1 MLDEVI
7 IGGRDDVDD
16 RVADCHD
23 IVCGEVHA
31 RLASRRADARS
42 TAAACLDAESRYAF
56 GPMTSEVQAAA
67 REPQLRSAIPL
78 SLFALSIFYG
88 GMVCIAG
95 VLGNKQ
101 VDLGPLAVEAG
112 IFAFLLLVVT
122 SSSVAELHGR
132 SIANRLVLLGFVP
145 LIVSLV
151 LSLIVLALPASPQM
165 DPARLSAFE
174 TVMGG
179 TPRIWIG
186 GILAY
191 GVSTFLN
198 VTIFSRLKARE
209 GASLLWL
216 RAGIASV
223 LSQIVD
229 TLIFITVAFYGVFP
243 IGELMLGQ
251 MLAKVVLSAVLVPP
265 LVYAFVAL
273 GRGLD
278 QRE

>member
-1 MLDEVI
+1 
-7 IGGRDDVDD
+7 
-16 RVADCHD
+16 
-23 IVCGEVHA
+23 
-31 RLASRRADARS
+31 
-42 TAAACLDAESRYAF
+42 
-56 GPMTSEVQAAA
+56 MTSEVQAAA
-67 REPQLRSAIPL
+67 QAPQARAAGIAP
-78 SLFALSIFYG
+78 SLFAFAIFYG

-101 VDLGPLAVEAG
+101 VALGPLAVEAG

-122 SSSVAELHGR
+122 SSAVAELHGR
-132 SIANRLVLLGFVP
+132 STANRLVLIGFVP
-145 LIVSLV
+145 LIASLL
-151 LSLIVLALPASPQM
+151 LSLAVLAIPASPQM
-165 DPARLSAFE
+165 DPQRLSAFE

-191 GVSTFLN
+191 GISTFLN
-198 VTIFSRLKARE
+198 VMIFSRLKASE
-209 GASLLWL
+209 GSRLLWL

-243 IGELMLGQ
+243 IAELIAGQ

-265 LVYAFVAL
+265 LVYAFVAI
-273 GRGLD
+273 GRRLD
-278 QRE
+278 ARA